1 MQNLLINVGGIELHI
16 REYEREGEPVIF
28 LHYSGSNLMM
38 WQGVVPYFQKDYR
51 LILVDLRGHGRSDKP
66 PTGYHID
73 DMAGDVVGLIE
84 HLKLDQAHI
93 VGSSL
98 GAEVGLCLAANHPE
112 RVMSL
117 VCAGAL
123 YSEYGP
129 YGIWEGS
136 EAEFKEDVARQLA
149 EVRNS
154 PDPVFATAE
163 ALVAASRQRFEKHG
177 WWNQYFEAMQEYD
190 VYELGEGRYA
200 RSWQKWAK
208 EKYLEHYFDYRFEE
222 YYRRVKCPVLM
233 LPSEEEMRDE
243 RIVRAMNGL
252 SELVHRVKI
261 VLVHGAVHPY
271 GWLLDPEGMSKAV
284 LEFLAEIRN

>member
-16 REYEREGEPVIF
+16 REYERDGEPVIF
-28 LHYSGSNLMM
+28 LHSGGGNLVM

-51 LILVDLRGHGRSDKP
+51 LVLVDLRGHGRSDKP

-73 DMAGDVVGLIE
+73 DMAGDVVGIMA
-84 HLKLDQAHI
+84 HLKLDQAYI

-98 GAEVGLCLAANHPE
+98 GAEVGLGLAANYPE
-112 RVMSL
+112 RVRSL

-129 YGIWEGS
+129 YGIWDGS
-136 EAEFKEDVARQLA
+136 EAEFKENVARQLA

-163 ALVAASRQRFEKHG
+163 ALVAASRQKFAKYG
-177 WWNQYFEAMQEYD
+177 WWNPYFEAMQEYD
-190 VYELGEGRYA
+190 ACKLGEGRYTH
-200 RSWQKWAK
+200 SWQNWAM

-233 LPSEEEMRDE
+233 LPSEEEMGDE
-243 RIVRAMNGL
+243 RIVRAMTGL
-252 SELVHRVKI
+252 SKLARRIKI
-261 VLVHGAVHPY
+261 VQVPGAVHPY

-284 LEFLAEIRN
+284 LEFLAEIRH